1 MLVRIV
7 EFLKVLAFGSPI
19 TPEAVQEV
27 PEEKKPFSIPFKW
40 PFPSPKPENEEYLV
54 NEMLRGVQT
63 EGDHVYYFWSGNK
76 RRHLRTPQ
84 GKETVLARNIVW
96 WINGRNVPNVAN
108 GLTTT
113 CGEQK
118 CIKLQH
124 LVLRM
129 PSVPFGPMNRPKPVP
144 KPVFVRKD
152 EQPPLPPKIKPGHK
166 TTLERFSDENR
177 NMCETR
183 KGYFADEIDAQ
194 RFVSHYNRPHV
205 RGKAPR
211 QYAYECTQCDGW
223 HASKI
228 NPEKFGKKKV
238 GAW

>member
-1 MLVRIV
+1 MLVRIMG
-7 EFLKVLAFGSPI
+7 FLKKLVFENPAPV
-19 TPEAVQEV
+19 EEVQEV
-27 PEEKKPFSIPFKW
+27 TEEKKPFSIPYVW

-54 NEMLRGVQT
+54 NEMLKGVQS
-63 EGDHVYYFWSGNK
+63 EGEHVYYFWSGNK

-84 GKETVLARNIVW
+84 GKETILARNMVW
-96 WINGRNVPNVAN
+96 WINGRKVPNMAN

-124 LVLRM
+124 LALRM
-129 PSVPFGPMNRPKPVP
+129 PQVQFGPMNRPKPEPRHV
-144 KPVFVRKD
+144 VRKSNR
-152 EQPPLPPKIKPGHK
+152 PPLPPKIKPGQK
-166 TTLERFSDENR
+166 STLERFSDENR
-177 NMCETR
+177 SQCITR
-183 KGYFADEIDAQ
+183 KGYFSDEIGAQ
-194 RFVSHYNRPHV
+194 RFVSNYNRPSV

-211 QYAYECTQCDGW
+211 QYAYKCTQCDGW